1 MNVSS
6 ASVTEMGDDTSIC
19 QDSETLVMVN
29 HQSTGD
35 VPILMNFLLGQG
47 NAAYR
52 TMWILDKMFK
62 FTQFGLVS
70 QVRGDFF
77 IGQVS
82 ECYSEAQDRLWK
94 RRFFN
99 SCHARSI
106 FICLQTN
113 LKPNKMSLKYFYA
126 TQTCVPCFFFSCGR
140 GWHFEF
146 NHKILRKFFNEQQ
159 GCLTLS
165 FIWPVIFF
173 TRTLNF
179 IPHYQHS
186 K

>member
-1 MNVSS
+1 
-6 ASVTEMGDDTSIC
+6 MGDDTSIC

-82 ECYSEAQDRLWK
+82 ECYSEAQDRL
-94 RRFFN
+94 
-99 SCHARSI
+99 
-106 FICLQTN
+106 
-113 LKPNKMSLKYFYA
+113 
-126 TQTCVPCFFFSCGR
+126 
-140 GWHFEF
+140 
-146 NHKILRKFFNEQQ
+146 
-159 GCLTLS
+159 
-165 FIWPVIFF
+165 
-173 TRTLNF
+173 
-179 IPHYQHS
+179 
-186 K
+186 